1 MRHSGQRLERKIIT
15 LSVKAILSW
24 TEADLMSTEAV
35 YQNRI
40 ADLSDLAGVLSIV
53 GLELS
58 SKISRSH
65 RVYTISQTASWS
77 A

>member
-1 MRHSGQRLERKIIT
+1 
-15 LSVKAILSW
+15 
-24 TEADLMSTEAV
+24 MSTEAV